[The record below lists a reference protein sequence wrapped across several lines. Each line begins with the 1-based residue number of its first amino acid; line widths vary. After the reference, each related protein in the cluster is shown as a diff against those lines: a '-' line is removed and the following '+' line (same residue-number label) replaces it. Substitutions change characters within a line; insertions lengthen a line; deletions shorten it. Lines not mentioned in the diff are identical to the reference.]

1 MRPSVSPRS
10 THILFTTA
18 EPAAV
23 QRIPWPA
30 APSKEKEGKEE
41 TGDHESSLP
50 NAKKQSHNWLGH
62 DTWFLEHDELPWLVK
77 SDGKRL
83 FVVAPCFTT

>member
-1 MRPSVSPRS
+1 MSSSVSPRS

-30 APSKEKEGKEE
+30 APLKEGRDE
-41 TGDHESSLP
+41 DHTEAMDSELSPTNTTKLP
-50 NAKKQSHNWLGH
+50 DNWLGH
-62 DTWFLEHDELPWLVK
+62 DTWFLEHDELPWLVN
-77 SDGKRL
+77 SNG
-83 FVVAPCFTT
+83 